1 MGDKPP
7 SDLRSPRTSSQPSYE
22 EAMSSPRLLF
32 PKKITV
38 HTYSGISHRDLLKLL
53 RARKSKKY
61 GFLEV
66 AYEVDEVFTKA
77 GQPCYNVRMEYTVK
91 D

>member
-1 MGDKPP
+1 
-7 SDLRSPRTSSQPSYE
+7 
-22 EAMSSPRLLF
+22 MSSPRLLS
-32 PKKITV
+32 PKRITIR
-38 HTYSGISHRDLLKLL
+38 TYSRVSHADVLKLL

-66 AYEVDEVFTKA
+66 AYEVDELGKDL
-77 GQPCYNVRMEYTVK
+77 YNVRMEYTIK

>member
-1 MGDKPP
+1 M
-7 SDLRSPRTSSQPSYE
+7 E
-22 EAMSSPRLLF
+22 PRLLKR
-32 PKKITV
+32 PKIVIRSYLYIT
-38 HTYSGISHRDLLKLL
+38 REQMLKLL

-66 AYEVDEVFTKA
+66 AYEVEELYNGKW
-77 GQPCYNVRMEYTVK
+77 NVRMEYIAK

>member
-1 MGDKPP
+1 
-7 SDLRSPRTSSQPSYE
+7 
-22 EAMSSPRLLF
+22 MSSPRLLS

-38 HTYSGISHRDLLKLL
+38 RTYSGVNHASVLKLL
-53 RARKSKKY
+53 RARKNKKY

-66 AYEVDEVFTKA
+66 AYDVEELSKD
-77 GQPCYNVRMEYTVK
+77 CYNVRMEYTVK

>member
-1 MGDKPP
+1 
-7 SDLRSPRTSSQPSYE
+7 
-22 EAMSSPRLLF
+22 MSSPRLLS

-38 HTYSGISHRDLLKLL
+38 RTFSGINHTDLLKLL

-61 GFLEV
+61 GILEV
-66 AYEVDEVFTKA
+66 AYEVDEV
-77 GQPCYNVRMEYTVK
+77 GNGLYNARMEYIVK

>member
-1 MGDKPP
+1 M
-7 SDLRSPRTSSQPSYE
+7 E
-22 EAMSSPRLLF
+22 PRLLKR
-32 PKKITV
+32 PKIV
-38 HTYSGISHRDLLKLL
+38 IRNFYYISHAQMVKLL

-66 AYEVDEVFTKA
+66 AYEVEELGKDKW
-77 GQPCYNVRMEYTVK
+77 NVRIEYIAK

>member
-1 MGDKPP
+1 
-7 SDLRSPRTSSQPSYE
+7 
-22 EAMSSPRLLF
+22 MSSPRLLS
-32 PKKITV
+32 PKKIV
-38 HTYSGISHRDLLKLL
+38 ISTFRELSHADMLKLL

-66 AYEVDEVFTKA
+66 AYEVDELRKD
-77 GQPCYNVRMEYTVK
+77 CYNVRMEYTVK

>member
-1 MGDKPP
+1 
-7 SDLRSPRTSSQPSYE
+7 
-22 EAMSSPRLLF
+22 MSSPRLLS

-38 HTYSGISHRDLLKLL
+38 RTYSGINHTNLLKLL
-53 RARKSKKY
+53 RARKHKKY

-66 AYEVDEVFTKA
+66 AYEVDEV
-77 GQPCYNVRMEYTVK
+77 GNGLYNARMEYIVK

>member
-1 MGDKPP
+1 M
-7 SDLRSPRTSSQPSYE
+7 
-22 EAMSSPRLLF
+22 
-32 PKKITV
+32 V
-38 HTYSGISHRDLLKLL
+38 KLL

-66 AYEVDEVFTKA
+66 AYEVEELGKDKW
-77 GQPCYNVRMEYTVK
+77 NVRIEYIAK